1 MINIRNESIGNKDTG
16 HFIFSFDL
24 DEHALSTYTNQVW
37 YEAVN
42 NLWEMRDIL
51 YMKANIEIAEA

>member
-1 MINIRNESIGNKDTG
+1 MINIRNASIGNKDTG

-24 DEHALSTYTNQVW
+24 NEYDLNTYTDQTW

-42 NLWEMRDIL
+42 NLWEMRNIL
-51 YMKANIEIAEA
+51 YVQSNIEIAEA

>member
-1 MINIRNESIGNKDTG
+1 MINIRDNVIGNKDTG

-24 DEHALSTYTNQVW
+24 DEHVLDTYTDQVW